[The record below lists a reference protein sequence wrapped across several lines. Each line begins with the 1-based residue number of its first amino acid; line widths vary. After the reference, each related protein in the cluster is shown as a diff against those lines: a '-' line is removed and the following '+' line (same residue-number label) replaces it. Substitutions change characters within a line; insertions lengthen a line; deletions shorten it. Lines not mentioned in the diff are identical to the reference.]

1 MNNSELIGR
10 HQAALTLNYG
20 KLPVALVRGEGSR
33 LWDAEG
39 KEYIDMF
46 AGFGGTI
53 LGHTHPVLVE
63 AISKQAH
70 TLWATGNQFYTE
82 PQIRLAE
89 RLKAQAF
96 DGRAFFCHSGA
107 EAKQAATPLA
117 RRAGGEGRFKL
128 ISMARGIHGRTLGAL
143 SATPTPE
150 YQKGFYPLVPGFVS
164 VPYNDL
170 AALEKAIDKETC
182 AVLVE
187 PIQGEGGINMPAEGY
202 LRGVRELCTRNNLS
216 MIVDEVW
223 TGVGRT
229 GRYFGHQY
237 AGITPDIMTLGKA
250 LGGGVPV
257 GCMFAEPG
265 RAALLKPGTHGC
277 TLGGNPVC
285 AAVGGG
291 GAGDGGAG
299 QFVWGG
305 GETRGDRGG
314 ARSEFQECGGED
326 QGSARPRAD
335 AGRGTGGG
343 GWLAGGESRA
353 GERVDHQCDA
363 EECAAA
369 ESGVDDDGAD
379 AASGVGSTGTI
390 HLRVADRR
398 ALADPDWGWSGA
410 LVMHPCLSDIL
421 MQPSPLSV
429 PKRTLNN
436 EVPEV
441 LEARGDTPD

>member
-1 MNNSELIGR
+1 MNNSEMIGR

-39 KEYIDMF
+39 KEYLDLF

-53 LGHTHPVLVE
+53 LGHCHPALVE
-63 AISKQAH
+63 AVTAQAR
-70 TLWATGNQFYTE
+70 TLWTTGNQFYTE
-82 PQIRLAE
+82 PQVKLAE

-96 DGRAFFCHSGA
+96 EGRAFFCHSGA
-107 EAKQAATPLA
+107 EANEAAIKLA
-117 RRAGGEGRFKL
+117 RLAGGEGRFKV
-128 ISMARGIHGRTLGAL
+128 ISMQRGFHGRTLGAL

-170 AALEKAIDKETC
+170 AALEQAIDKETC
-182 AVLVE
+182 AVMVE

-202 LRGVRELCTRNNLS
+202 LQGVREICTRHNLT

-229 GRYFGHQY
+229 GKYFGHQY

-277 TLGGNPVC
+277 TLGGNPIC
-285 AAVGGG
+285 AAVGAAVLETVETEKLQERAVRLGEMAVG
-291 GAGDGGAG
+291 RIRKFKNAGEKIKE
-299 QFVWGG
+299 V
-305 GETRGDRGG
+305 R
-314 ARSEFQECGGED
+314 
-326 QGSARPRAD
+326 
-335 AGRGTGGG
+335 GRGLMLGVELT
-343 GWLAGGESRA
+343 
-353 GERVDHQCDA
+353 
-363 EECAAA
+363 AA
-369 ESGVDDDGAD
+369 DG
-379 AASGVGSTGTI
+379 SPVVN
-390 HLRVADRR
+390 H
-398 ALADPDWGWSGA
+398 ALANGLIINATRKNVLRLAPA
-410 LVMHPCLSDIL
+410 LTVSEELLQKGLD
-421 MQPSPLSV
+421 
-429 PKRTLNN
+429 
-436 EVPEV
+436 V
-441 LEARGDTPD
+441 LERAINA